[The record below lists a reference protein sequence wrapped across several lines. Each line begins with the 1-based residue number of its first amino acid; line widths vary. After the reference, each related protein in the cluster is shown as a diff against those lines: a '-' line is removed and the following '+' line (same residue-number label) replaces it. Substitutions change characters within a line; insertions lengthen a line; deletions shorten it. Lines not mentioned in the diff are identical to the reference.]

1 MGKCVNI
8 SKQATAVVL
17 IFQLLI
23 LIAIVASF
31 TTTASFKRLYY
42 IPSTDLTYGSPTF
55 VNKELALGVF
65 LLFYYCQRRI
75 KNPLKLLQ
83 WSVFAK
89 IANGLWPLTILEKLS
104 MMDVSQS
111 SKYFF
116 QVVPNAGFNPG
127 SNKCRA

>member
-1 MGKCVNI
+1 M
-8 SKQATAVVL
+8 
-17 IFQLLI
+17 
-23 LIAIVASF
+23 ASF
-31 TTTASFKRLYY
+31 TAIVSFKRLYY
-42 IPSTDLTYGSPTF
+42 IPSTELTDGSPTF

-65 LLFYYCQRRI
+65 LLFFYFHRRI

-89 IANGLWPLTILEKLS
+89 IANNFWPLTMLEKRS
-104 MMDVSQS
+104 TMNVSQG

-127 SNKCRA
+127 SNKCRT